1 MLLVNLFRLQVTY
14 GSVLKL
20 QHERTK
26 FRLHSHEVPYG
37 SGSGQQSVTG
47 FPGVED
53 ANSYWVSVLTYMVV
67 LSLRGQRDL
76 ECNVWAK
83 KMSLYCVM
91 HRASV
96 SGEIKSKRFKPHLD
110 RKENKAF
117 RPSRMTSLETRMWN
131 EAMCWY

>member
-1 MLLVNLFRLQVTY
+1 MTNGRVGILGDGTKSLGISLMLFMNLFRLQVTY

-53 ANSYWVSVLTYMVV
+53 ANSYWV
-67 LSLRGQRDL
+67 RI
-76 ECNVWAK
+76 C
-83 KMSLYCVM
+83 
-91 HRASV
+91 
-96 SGEIKSKRFKPHLD
+96 
-110 RKENKAF
+110 
-117 RPSRMTSLETRMWN
+117 
-131 EAMCWY
+131 